1 MRSHRPEVAHRPV
14 LIYPSGMGRWVGHL
28 VAVAACA
35 MTGLLASGGAA
46 QGAALVPVTDQTGPA
61 NESPMQVT
69 APQNDPRVFV
79 VRRGGIV
86 HVVRDGVLLPT
97 VFMSV
102 PEVDVNVSGNDERG
116 LQSIAFA
123 PDYATSGLVYAFAV
137 DRAMLRIIEYRAE
150 PGAGVARFSRV
161 ILSEPAP
168 ARNHFGGQLVFG
180 PDGMLYATI
189 GDNGTP
195 ARAQDEDSRFGKVLR
210 LDPRGPTLIPADN
223 PFGNEVWALGFRN
236 PYRASFTPSGQLII
250 GDVGD
255 SGPNTFEEINVGA
268 KGANFG
274 WPTCEGPCATEGL
287 VNPIHAYPN
296 PAEGCAV
303 IGGLVVRDPDLT
315 ALAGR
320 YLFGDFCRSAPRSID
335 LGAPATARP
344 ESDLET
350 SRIVGF
356 GEDGFACTYVVS
368 NNRVHRVAPTA
379 AAGKACPRAVG
390 QPIPGI
396 PTRETPD
403 PIRPSGPGAGLPPAP
418 TPPPTGAGPVTP
430 SPAIPA
436 ATTPSRLTVVSTS
449 LRLDSRGRIAVKVRC
464 AGTQRCS
471 GRLSV
476 TSAAR
481 VRRPGSRQA
490 RTITLAGATLT
501 RVPVGTRTVRLT
513 LSRANRTLIAARS
526 GKRLRVRVRV
536 VTSRTDQGSP
546 LVSSRVLTLRAP
558 AR

>member
-35 MTGLLASGGAA
+35 MTGLLAFAGAA
-46 QGAALVPVTDQTGPA
+46 QAAALVPVTPTATTGDQAPIHI
-61 NESPMQVT
+61 T
-69 APQNDPRVFV
+69 APANDPRVFV
-79 VRRGGIV
+79 VQRGGDVRI
-86 HVVRDGVLLPT
+86 VRDGVLDPSPFL
-97 VFMSV
+97 SV
-102 PEVDVNVSGNDERG
+102 PEVDMDGERG
-116 LQSIAFA
+116 LLSIAFA
-123 PDYATSGLVYAFAV
+123 PDYVTSGLVYVFAV
-137 DRAMLRIIEYRAE
+137 VNDEIRVMEYRV
-150 PGAGVARFSRV
+150 GADPDVARFVRS
-161 ILSEPAP
+161 ILTQSVAAP
-168 ARNHFGGQLVFG
+168 NHIGGQLVFG
-180 PDGMLYATI
+180 PDGKLYVTI
-189 GDNGTP
+189 GDNAVP
-195 ARAQDEDSRFGKVLR
+195 ANAQNIGSRFGKVLR
-210 LDPRGPTLIPADN
+210 LDPRGPAMVPADN
-223 PFGNEVWALGFRN
+223 PFGNEVWALGLRN
-236 PYRASFTPSGQLII
+236 PYRAAFAPDGKLII

-255 SGPNTFEEINVGA
+255 SGPNTFEELNVGVA
-268 KGANFG
+268 GANFG
-274 WPTCEGPCATEGL
+274 WPTCEGPCAQVGL
-287 VNPIHAYPN
+287 TDPAHAYPN
-296 PAEGCAV
+296 PGAGCAV
-303 IGGLVVRDPDLT
+303 IAGLVVRDPDLT
-315 ALAGR
+315 GLTGR
-320 YLFGDFCRSAPRSID
+320 YLFGDLCQSPLRTLSLAS
-335 LGAPATARP
+335 PAI
-344 ESDLET
+344 SQNET
-350 SRIVGF
+350 SLPFANRYQLYGF
-356 GEDGFACTYVVS
+356 GEDGFACTYVLAD
-368 NNRVHRVAPTA
+368 RRTFRVAASA
-379 AAGKACPRAVG
+379 AAGAPCPRAVG
-390 QPIPGI
+390 QPIPGV
-396 PTRETPD
+396 PAVETPD